1 MTIGDTT
8 VRHRTV
14 TVDGLSIFYREAGD
28 ARNPTLV
35 LLHGFPSSSMMFREL
50 IPRLADRFH
59 LLAPDYPRVRP

>member
-1 MTIGDTT
+1 MGDTT

-14 TVDGLSIFYREAGD
+14 AVDGLSIFYREAGD